1 MTMQEERDKLWDDIQ
16 RMERRR
22 DQPQA
27 QYEATGN
34 SYARRAVD
42 TLGKM
47 LKDMY
52 FQLYEM
58 AKSDSDRM
66 HYTRH

>member
-16 RMERRR
+16 RMEQR
-22 DQPQA
+22 QA
-27 QYEATGN
+27 QHQARYEATGD
-34 SYARRAVD
+34 SYSRETAD
-42 TLGKM
+42 KFEKM
-47 LKDMY
+47 INDMY
-52 FQLYEM
+52 FQLSQM

>member
-1 MTMQEERDKLWDDIQ
+1 MQEERDKLWDDIQ
-16 RMERRR
+16 RMERRCEDLKR
-22 DQPQA
+22 

-34 SYARRAVD
+34 NRIRQKKEAFEYA
-42 TLGKM
+42 LGN
-47 LKDMY
+47 MY
-52 FQLYEM
+52 FQLSQM